1 MRCLPVLLLL
11 VGCAPKGEMRPPD
24 EAMLNTHTNTGDSAG
39 APARPATISG
49 SKVFQSG
56 QASWYGG
63 AFAGRKTANGERFD
77 PSLFTAAHPRLPFGT
92 WVEVRRIDTGRTV
105 RVRVN
110 DRGPNGK
117 AARTRIID
125 LSRRAAEDLGIV
137 REGVVAVELRIVE
150 GP

>member
-1 MRCLPVLLLL
+1 
-11 VGCAPKGEMRPPD
+11 MRPPA
-24 EAMLNTHTNTGDSAG
+24 EAMRNTHTNTGDSAG
-39 APARPATISG
+39 APARSAAVSG
-49 SKVFQSG
+49 SQLFQSG

-77 PSLFTAAHPRLPFGT
+77 PNLFTAAHPKLPFGT

-105 RVRVN
+105 RVRIN

-125 LSRRAAEDLGIV
+125 LSRRAAEDLDIV